1 MLRNRTL
8 TRNSYLVRNQLI
20 SADDISD
27 ATTTQRWKGS
37 NGTTCPHQLG
47 CLGHSPTQV
56 GVFSENSPRYGD
68 PADLVYIVLKFP

>member
-8 TRNSYLVRNQLI
+8 TRNSYQFRNQLI

-27 ATTTQRWKGS
+27 ATTIQRWKDS

-47 CLGHSPTQV
+47 YLGHSPTRM
-56 GVFSENSPRYGD
+56 GVCSENSPRYGD